1 MAKFPSRPVSLTLH
15 PAKLPQPNIPDDLD
29 HVRITSEGLQ
39 RLDCLSVSDLTED
52 AIWRDTCALT
62 GTLRTFYS
70 AKLLLKVWQQLY
82 SKHSPTDFSI
92 NPKTSRVIR
101 LGPHGAWVESMF
113 TFKTHGPYPATC
125 SGIIGLVPANDEQ
138 TRWKIWL
145 LSTILERIHGQPDVE
160 YLQPLKPE
168 HSQTE
173 PRIGE
178 CECRQRSCTNG
189 HTATPSQYE
198 CIVVGGSITGLCMA
212 ARLQAMGI
220 SYLLVEKH
228 DNVGDNWTQDRY
240 HSLKL
245 HTSKC
250 FNQMPY
256 EPRTFREEHPYHLG
270 TSDLADGFQR
280 FVDTFGINCMLGTE
294 LRAGTHDPA
303 TDRWTLK
310 LKQGEETVTI
320 SANHCVLAVG
330 NMGIKPQMPT
340 YPGREL
346 FQGEVMHGIQWR
358 NADRWRGQ
366 KKRGV
371 CIGSA
376 NTAHGVIAD
385 MANAGF
391 ASVTMIQRSR
401 TFLLPSSTFGALV
414 DPVYNYETPLPLSD
428 RMLLG
433 YPLPVKRLM
442 AKAGIKMC
450 ADANPKYFDEM
461 EARGWEIE
469 RDGDL
474 WGMMYDREGGHFF
487 DTSSG
492 KHIANG
498 SVKVIC
504 NALPVAYTPTGLEMS
519 DGTHLDADVIIFA
532 TGYTGT
538 LRDTA
543 TKIFGDEIGNKLEE
557 FWQCDEEGES
567 RGAWKFTG
575 HPKLWYTG
583 HGFAHARYYSRF
595 VAIHIK
601 AELEGRP
608 LETYTDTPSV

>member
-1 MAKFPSRPVSLTLH
+1 MAIFPSKPVSLALH
-15 PAKLPQPNIPDDLD
+15 PAKLPQPNISDDLD
-29 HVRITSEGLQ
+29 HARITSICLK
-39 RLDCLSVSDLTED
+39 RLDSLSINDLIED

-62 GTLRTFYS
+62 GTLRTFFS
-70 AKLLLKVWQQLY
+70 AKLLLEVWQQSL
-82 SKHSPTDFSI
+82 SKHSPTDFAI
-92 NPKTSRVIR
+92 TPKTSHVTR
-101 LGPHGAWVESMF
+101 LGPHGAWVEAMF
-113 TFKTHGPYPATC
+113 TFESHGPHPATC

-138 TRWKIWL
+138 TEWKIWL
-145 LSTILERIHGQPDVE
+145 LSTILERIHGQPDVD
-160 YLQPLKPE
+160 YLQPLDPE
-168 HSQTE
+168 HIQSE
-173 PRIGE
+173 RGPRE
-178 CECRQRSCTNG
+178 RECRQNTTNG
-189 HTATPSQYE
+189 HAAPPSQYD
-198 CIVVGGSITGLCMA
+198 CVVVGGSIAGLCMA

-220 SYLLVEKH
+220 SYLLIEKH

-245 HTSKC
+245 HTSKG

-270 TSDLADGFQR
+270 TAELADGFQR

-294 LRAGTHDPA
+294 LQAGTHDSA
-303 TDRWTLK
+303 TGRWKLT
-310 LKQGEETVTI
+310 LKQGEATFDI
-320 SANHCVLAVG
+320 SADHCVLAVG
-330 NMGIKPQMPT
+330 NMGIKPQMPS

-346 FQGEVMHGIQWR
+346 FQGEIMHGIQWR

-371 CIGSA
+371 CVGSA

-385 MANAGF
+385 MVDAGF
-391 ASVTMIQRSR
+391 ESVTMIQRSR
-401 TFLLPSSTFGALV
+401 TFLLPSSTFGALA
-414 DPVYNYETPLPLSD
+414 DPVYNYETPLTLSD

-450 ADANPKYFDEM
+450 ADANPTYFDEM
-461 EARGWEIE
+461 EARGWKIE

-487 DTSSG
+487 DISGG

-498 SVKVIC
+498 SVEVVC
-504 NALPVAYTPTGLEMS
+504 NALPVAYTAAGLEMS
-519 DGTHLDADVIIFA
+519 DGTHLDADVIVFA
-532 TGYTGT
+532 TGYTGN
-538 LRDTA
+538 LRDA
-543 TKIFGDEIGNKLEE
+543 AKKIFGDEIGNKLEA

-567 RGAWKFTG
+567 RGAWKHTG

-595 VAIHIK
+595 VAMHIR
-601 AELEGRP
+601 AELDGRP
-608 LETYTDTPSV
+608 LETYTETPSV